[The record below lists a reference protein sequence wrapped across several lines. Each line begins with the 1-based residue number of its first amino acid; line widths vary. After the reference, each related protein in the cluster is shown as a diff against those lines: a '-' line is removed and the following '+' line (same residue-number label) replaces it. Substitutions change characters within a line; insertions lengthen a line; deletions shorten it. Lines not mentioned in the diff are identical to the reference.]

1 MQGVCADE
9 GYEIAGNQPRSG
21 GIAVSP
27 GRKPGVERLRRSE
40 PRSGGTNSKW
50 NQLTYRP
57 GTNKWIGTPNTR
69 LRHSNGARRW
79 SGMRFST
86 KTAEPQI
93 PPLGLKS
100 SVGMTIVG
108 SWFCYLLVA

>member
-9 GYEIAGNQPRSG
+9 GYEIAGTQPRSG
-21 GIAVSP
+21 GIDVSP

-40 PRSGGTNSKW
+40 PRSGGTDLTW
-50 NQLTYRP
+50 TQLSYRRATKRCLETYNARQ
-57 GTNKWIGTPNTR
+57 
-69 LRHSNGARRW
+69 RHSNGARRW
-79 SGMRFST
+79 SGMHFST

-108 SWFCYLLVA
+108 SWFC